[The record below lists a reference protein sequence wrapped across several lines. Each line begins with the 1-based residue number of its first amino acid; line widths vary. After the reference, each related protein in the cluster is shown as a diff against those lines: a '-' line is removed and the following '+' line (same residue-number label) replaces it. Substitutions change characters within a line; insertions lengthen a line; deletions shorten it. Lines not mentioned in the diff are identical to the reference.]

1 MKVLVVGSGAREHAI
16 CWKLSQSPSLT
27 ELHAAPGNA
36 GIADLG
42 TKCHEKVQARDIDA
56 ITALAE
62 KLGVDLV
69 VVGPE
74 APLVDGLSNRLKKH
88 GIPCCG
94 PSASGARLEGSKVY
108 AKELMDRAQVPTAR
122 WEAFS
127 DVQAAL
133 AAINRWRG
141 PVVIK
146 ADGIAGGRGTFVCM
160 TKVQAE
166 RALQALL
173 VDSQFG
179 VAGRRIVVEEFLQ
192 GIEASITVL
201 TDGERVIPLH
211 VVRSEKRR
219 DVNDAGPNTDGMG
232 AWLPVEELYE
242 QQIEE
247 AIDAGIKPALAD
259 YASRGMNYV
268 GVLYADVMVTKT
280 GPKVLEYN
288 CRFGDLE
295 VQAMV
300 RTMDDDLLD
309 LLHRAA
315 TGNLV
320 DCEVLEPVGAAAAVA
335 LVDSAYPA
343 KETSDVVA
351 PIGGLADA
359 AETSEDVVV
368 FLGSVARTGKGKAK
382 GVGATGGRVL
392 TVTATGDTVEEAAAK
407 AQAAAELITFDG
419 RHLREDIAANAG
431 IFA

>member
-1 MKVLVVGSGAREHAI
+1 MKVLVIGSGAREHAL
-16 CWKLSQSPSLT
+16 CWKLGQSPQLT
-27 ELHAAPGNA
+27 ELHVAPGNA
-36 GIADLG
+36 GMADVA
-42 TKCHEKVQARDIDA
+42 TCHDVRDRDIDG

-62 KLGVDLV
+62 KLGIDLV

-74 APLVDGLSNRLKKH
+74 GPLVDGLSNRLKKH
-88 GIPCCG
+88 GIACCG

-173 VDSQFG
+173 VDSAFG

-192 GIEASITVL
+192 GIEASITVI
-201 TDGERVIPLH
+201 TDGETVLPLH

-219 DVNDAGPNTDGMG
+219 DANDAGPNTDGMG

-259 YASRGMNYV
+259 YAERGMPYV
-268 GVLYADVMVTKT
+268 GVLYADVMFTKT

-295 VQAMV
+295 VQSMV
-300 RTMDDDLLD
+300 RSMDDDLLD

-315 TGNLV
+315 TQTLSGAEIA
-320 DCEVLEPVGAAAAVA
+320 DEPARAAAAVA
-335 LVDSAYPA
+335 LVDAGYPA
-343 KETSDVVA
+343 AERSDTVTA
-351 PIGGLADA
+351 IAGLADA
-359 AETSEDVVV
+359 AEMDDVEL
-368 FLGSVARTGKGKAK
+368 FFGNVAITGKGKAK
-382 GVGATGGRVL
+382 GLGAAGGRVL
-392 TVTATGDTVEEAAAK
+392 TVTATADTVEAAAALAQEAAAK
-407 AQAAAELITFDG
+407 ITFDG
-419 RHLREDIAANAG
+419 RHLREDIAADAG

>member
-16 CWKLSQSPSLT
+16 CWKLAQSPTLT
-27 ELHAAPGNA
+27 ELHAVPGNP
-36 GIADLG
+36 GIAEHA
-42 TKCHEKVQARDIDA
+42 KCHSKLTARDIEGV
-56 ITALAE
+56 TKLAE

-69 VVGPE
+69 VVGE
-74 APLVDGLSNRLKKH
+74 ETPLVEGLSNRLKKH
-88 GIPCCG
+88 GIACCG
-94 PSASGARLEGSKVY
+94 PSASGARIEGSKVY

-146 ADGIAGGRGTFVCM
+146 ADGITGGRGTFVCM
-160 TKVQAE
+160 TKTQAE

-201 TDGERVIPLH
+201 TDGENVVPLH

-219 DVNDAGPNTDGMG
+219 DENNAGPNTDGMG

-259 YASRGMNYV
+259 YADRGMNYI
-268 GVLYADVMVTKT
+268 GVLYADVMFTKT

-288 CRFGDLE
+288 CRFGEIE
-295 VQAMV
+295 VQSMV
-300 RTMDDDLLD
+300 RTMDEDLLD

-315 TGNLV
+315 TGG
-320 DCEVLEPVGAAAAVA
+320 LEGIELSEPTCAAAAVA
-335 LVDSAYPA
+335 IVDGLYPR
-343 KETSDVVA
+343 EDSREDML
-351 PIGGLADA
+351 PIAGLADA
-359 AETSEDVVV
+359 IAVGDEIEV
-368 FLGSVARTGKGKAK
+368 FLGSVAATGKGKAK
-382 GVGATGGRVL
+382 GVAATGGRVL
-392 TVTATGDTVEEAAAK
+392 SVTATADTVEAAAAK
-407 AQAAAELITFDG
+407 AQEAAALISFDG
-419 RHLREDIAANAG
+419 HHRREDIAADAG

>member
-1 MKVLVVGSGAREHAI
+1 MKVLVFGSGAREHAL
-16 CWKLSQSPSLT
+16 CWKLAQSPALT
-27 ELHAAPGNA
+27 ELHAAPGNP
-36 GIADLG
+36 GIAAHA
-42 TKCHEKVQARDIDA
+42 KCHAKVQARDIDA
-56 ITALAE
+56 ITKLAE

-201 TDGERVIPLH
+201 TDGEAVVPLH

-219 DVNDAGPNTDGMG
+219 NDGDAGPNTDGMG

-242 QQIEE
+242 QQVEE
-247 AIDAGIKPALAD
+247 AIEAGIKPALAD
-259 YASRGMNYV
+259 YADRGMNYV
-268 GVLYADVMVTKT
+268 GVLYADVMFTKT
-280 GPKVLEYN
+280 GPKVMEYN

-315 TGNLV
+315 TGNLAGADV
-320 DCEVLEPVGAAAAVA
+320 SEPAGAAAAVA
-335 LVDSAYPA
+335 LVDEGYPA
-343 KETSDVVA
+343 AERRDDVL
-351 PIGGLADA
+351 PIAGLADA
-359 AETSEDVVV
+359 AQVEGVEV
-368 FLGSVARTGKGKAK
+368 FLGQVEKTGTGRAK
-382 GVGATGGRVL
+382 GVGSGGGRVL
-392 TVTATGDTVEEAAAK
+392 TVTASADTVEQAAARAQEAAA
-407 AQAAAELITFDG
+407 LVTFEG
-419 RHLREDIAANAG
+419 RHLRTDIAAEAG

>member
-1 MKVLVVGSGAREHAI
+1 MKVLVVGSGAREHAL
-16 CWKLSQSPSLT
+16 CWKLEQSPQLT
-27 ELHAAPGNA
+27 ELHAAPGNP
-36 GIADLG
+36 GIAALG
-42 TKCHEKVQARDIDA
+42 TTCHEKVLARDIDA
-56 ITALAE
+56 VTALAE

-69 VVGPE
+69 IVGPE
-74 APLVDGLSNRLKKH
+74 APLVDGLANRLKKH
-88 GIPCCG
+88 GIACCG
-94 PSASGARLEGSKVY
+94 PSASGARIEGSKVY
-108 AKELMDRAQVPTAR
+108 AKELMDRAQIPTAR

-201 TDGERVIPLH
+201 TDGEQVLPLH

-219 DVNDAGPNTDGMG
+219 DENEAGPNTDGMG

-259 YASRGMNYV
+259 YASRGMHYV
-268 GVLYADVMVTKT
+268 GVLYADVMFTKT

-309 LLHRAA
+309 LLNRAA
-315 TGNLV
+315 TGTLSG
-320 DCEVLEPVGAAAAVA
+320 CELLEPVGAAAAVA
-335 LVDSAYPA
+335 LVDSGYPA
-343 KETSDVVA
+343 QEKRDDIT
-351 PIGGLADA
+351 PIAGLADA
-359 AETSEDVVV
+359 AELEDIEV
-368 FLGSVARTGKGKAK
+368 FLGSVAVTGKGKAK
-382 GVGATGGRVL
+382 GIGATGGRVL
-392 TVTATGDTVEEAAAK
+392 TVTATADTVEAAAAK
-407 AQAAAELITFDG
+407 AQEAAALITFER

>member
-1 MKVLVVGSGAREHAI
+1 
-16 CWKLSQSPSLT
+16 LT
-27 ELHAAPGNA
+27 ELHAAPGNP
-36 GIADLG
+36 GIAAHA
-42 TKCHEKVQARDIDA
+42 KCHAKVHARDIDG

-62 KLGVDLV
+62 KLGADLV
-69 VVGPE
+69 IVGPE

-88 GIPCCG
+88 GIACCG

-146 ADGIAGGRGTFVCM
+146 ADGIAGGRGVFVCM
-160 TKVQAE
+160 TKTQAE

-173 VDSQFG
+173 VDSAFG

-192 GIEASITVL
+192 GIEATITVL
-201 TDGERVIPLH
+201 TDGENVVPLH

-219 DVNDAGPNTDGMG
+219 DEGDAGPNTDGMG

-259 YASRGMNYV
+259 YAERGMNYV
-268 GVLYADVMVTKT
+268 GVLYADVMFTKT

-295 VQAMV
+295 VQSMV
-300 RTMDDDLLD
+300 RTLDADLLD

-315 TGNLV
+315 TGGLAGI
-320 DCEVLEPVGAAAAVA
+320 EVPEPVCAAAAVA
-335 LVDSAYPA
+335 LVDSNYPA
-343 KETSDVVA
+343 QESSDVVA
-351 PIGGLADA
+351 PIAGLADA
-359 AETSEDVVV
+359 AELDDVEI
-368 FLGSVARTGKGKAK
+368 FLGSVAKTGTGRAK

-392 TVTATGDTVEEAAAK
+392 TVTATADTVEAAAAR
-407 AQAAAELITFDG
+407 AQEAAELITFDG
-419 RHLREDIAANAG
+419 RHLRADIAADAG

>member
-1 MKVLVVGSGAREHAI
+1 M
-16 CWKLSQSPSLT
+16 T
-27 ELHAAPGNA
+27 ELHAAPGNP
-36 GIADLG
+36 GIAEHA
-42 TKCHEKVQARDIDA
+42 KCHAKVAARDIDGV
-56 ITALAE
+56 TKLAE

-69 VVGPE
+69 VVGEE

-94 PSASGARLEGSKVY
+94 PSASGARIEGSKVY

-146 ADGIAGGRGTFVCM
+146 ADGITGGRGSFVCM

-201 TDGERVIPLH
+201 TDGENVVPLH

-219 DVNDAGPNTDGMG
+219 DDNDHGPNTDGMG

-259 YASRGMNYV
+259 YEDRGMNYV
-268 GVLYADVMVTKT
+268 GVLYADVMFTKT

-315 TGNLV
+315 TGKLDGV
-320 DCEVLEPVGAAAAVA
+320 ELSEPVGASAAVA
-335 LVDSAYPA
+335 LVDETYPGE
-343 KETSDVVA
+343 ETRDVELA
-351 PIGGLADA
+351 IAGLADA
-359 AETSEDVVV
+359 AAIDDVEL
-368 FLGSVARTGKGKAK
+368 FLGSVVTTGKGKAK
-382 GVGATGGRVL
+382 GLGATGGRVL
-392 TVTATGDTVEEAAAK
+392 TVTATADTVEAAAAK
-407 AQAAAELITFDG
+407 AQEAAAQITFDG
-419 RHLREDIAANAG
+419 RHLRTDVAAEAG

>member
-1 MKVLVVGSGAREHAI
+1 MKVLVVGSGAREHAL
-16 CWKLSQSPSLT
+16 CWKLAQSPALT
-27 ELHAAPGNA
+27 ELHAAPGNP
-36 GIADLG
+36 GIAEHA
-42 TKCHEKVQARDIDA
+42 KCHAKVQARDIEGV
-56 ITALAE
+56 TKLAE

-69 VVGPE
+69 VVGEE

-94 PSASGARLEGSKVY
+94 PSASGARIEGSKVY

-146 ADGIAGGRGTFVCM
+146 ADGITGGRGAFVCM

-201 TDGERVIPLH
+201 TDGEAVVPLH

-219 DVNDAGPNTDGMG
+219 DEGDAGPNTDGMG

-247 AIDAGIKPALAD
+247 AIEAGIKPALAD
-259 YASRGMNYV
+259 YEDRGMNYV
-268 GVLYADVMVTKT
+268 GVLYADVMFTKT

-295 VQAMV
+295 VQSMV
-300 RTMDDDLLD
+300 RTMEDDLLD

-315 TGNLV
+315 TGNLAGV
-320 DCEVLEPVGAAAAVA
+320 ELAEPVGAAAAVA
-335 LVDSAYPA
+335 LVDEAYPSE
-343 KETSDVVA
+343 ETREVSL
-351 PIGGLADA
+351 PIAGMADA
-359 AETSEDVVV
+359 TDDDDIEV
-368 FLGSVARTGKGKAK
+368 FVGSVEKTGKGKAR
-382 GVGATGGRVL
+382 GLAATGGRVL
-392 TVTATGDTVEEAAAK
+392 TVTATGDTVEAAAAK
-407 AQAAAELITFDG
+407 AQLAADQITFDG
-419 RHLREDIAANAG
+419 RHLRTDIAAEAG

>member
-1 MKVLVVGSGAREHAI
+1 M
-16 CWKLSQSPSLT
+16 
-27 ELHAAPGNA
+27 
-36 GIADLG
+36 
-42 TKCHEKVQARDIDA
+42 
-56 ITALAE
+56 TALAE
-62 KLGVDLV
+62 RVGADLV
-69 VVGPE
+69 IVGPE
-74 APLVDGLSNRLKKH
+74 GPLVDGLSNRLKKH

-94 PSASGARLEGSKVY
+94 PSASGARIEGSKVY
-108 AKELMDRAQVPTAR
+108 AKELMDRALVPTAR

-173 VDSQFG
+173 VDSVFG

-201 TDGERVIPLH
+201 TDGQQVLPLH

-219 DVNDAGPNTDGMG
+219 DANDAGPNTDGMG

-242 QQIEE
+242 QQVEE

-259 YASRGMNYV
+259 YAERGMPYV
-268 GVLYADVMVTKT
+268 GVLYADVMFTKT

-315 TGNLV
+315 TGALDGDV
-320 DCEVLEPVGAAAAVA
+320 VLTDPVCASAAVA
-335 LVDSAYPA
+335 LVDSGYPA
-343 KETSDVVA
+343 SERSDTVTA
-351 PIGGLADA
+351 IAGLADA
-359 AETSEDVVV
+359 REVEGVEV
-368 FLGSVARTGKGKAK
+368 FLGSVGAT
-382 GVGATGGRVL
+382 GVGEAAGLGAMGGRVL
-392 TVTATGDTVEEAAAK
+392 TVTATADTVEDAAARAHEAAAC
-407 AQAAAELITFDG
+407 ITFDG
-419 RHLREDIAANAG
+419 RHMREDIASAAG